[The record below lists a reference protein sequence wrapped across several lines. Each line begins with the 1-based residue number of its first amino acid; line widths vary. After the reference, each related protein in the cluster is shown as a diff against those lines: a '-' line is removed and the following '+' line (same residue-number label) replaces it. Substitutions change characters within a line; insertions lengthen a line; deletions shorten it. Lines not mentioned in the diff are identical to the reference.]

1 MCSPNV
7 ARPFATIRKRPHE
20 GPMALPMAIVAKVVS
35 FRSVKRR
42 IALFRVA
49 GVALCIIP
57 TYCIICN
64 VSKCVLCVRDAVLS
78 RRCQKMSCSFR
89 GKRSTLETSIVIFC
103 GMCST
108 SNVLRCVSSFL
119 RIALSGLRHRRVQAG
134 NCKGSIKR
142 EMSSIRFFWGQ
153 SSETRVRSKT
163 RLNRLPCGTTLQSG
177 DSRTVQTNNM
187 KLLAAHPPGTK

>member
-20 GPMALPMAIVAKVVS
+20 GPMAVPMAIVAKVVS

-49 GVALCIIP
+49 GVALCIVQMRFMCERCSAFASLSEDELQFSWQTQHFRDLHRHFLWHVHHFKRVALRFFFFCESHCQGCGIA
-57 TYCIICN
+57 
-64 VSKCVLCVRDAVLS
+64 VSKREIAKETLKE
-78 RRCQKMSCSFR
+78 RCLQL
-89 GKRSTLETSIVIFC
+89 G
-103 GMCST
+103 
-108 SNVLRCVSSFL
+108 
-119 RIALSGLRHRRVQAG
+119 
-134 NCKGSIKR
+134 
-142 EMSSIRFFWGQ
+142 FFWGQ

-163 RLNRLPCGTTLQSG
+163 RLNRLLCGTTLQSG

>member
-20 GPMALPMAIVAKVVS
+20 GPMAVPMAIVAKVVS

-49 GVALCIIP
+49 GVALCIVQMRFMCERCSAFASLSEDELQFSWQ
-57 TYCIICN
+57 TQHF
-64 VSKCVLCVRDAVLS
+64 RDLHRHFLWHVHH
-78 RRCQKMSCSFR
+78 F
-89 GKRSTLETSIVIFC
+89 KRVA
-103 GMCST
+103 
-108 SNVLRCVSSFL
+108 LRFFFFL

-134 NCKGSIKR
+134 NCKGNIKR